1 MALGRLT
8 SLLISSLL
16 GKMETITT
24 YTTIRV
30 WEASEQDSY
39 ATVPCLSIDLKMKMD
54 LKMK

>member
-1 MALGRLT
+1 MDLGRLT